1 MVALRENYLVDF
13 EDLTD
18 KDTQEALLRRV
29 YQDGIREG
37 MYHAYLDIVTA
48 FEDVGLTG
56 VAMVIVERALPIIT
70 REGPV
75 TLFEDEME
83 DDA

>member
-1 MVALRENYLVDF
+1 MVSLRENYLIDY
-13 EDLTD
+13 EDMTD

-48 FEDVGLTG
+48 FDAIGLKDVAT
-56 VAMVIVERALPIIT
+56 VIVERALPFIT

-75 TLFEDEME
+75 ALFNDETE